1 MMAEYIDRDELYE
14 QMHAMGLGFDLIE
27 ALEMIE
33 NFPAADVAPVVHG
46 RWVNIPLKMDP
57 EYFAYK
63 YNLRKKCTICKYAM
77 PAEYPDFYI
86 CPNCGAKMDG

>member
-1 MMAEYIDRDELYE
+1 MAGYIDRDKLYE
-14 QMHAMGLGFDLIE
+14 HVYAMGMDFDLIE

-63 YNLRKKCTICKYAM
+63 YNLRKKCTICEYAM

-86 CPNCGAKMDG
+86 CPHCGAKMDY

>member
-14 QMHAMGLGFDLIE
+14 QMHVMGMGFDLIE

-46 RWVNIPLKMDP
+46 KWISKEDDFFSERTWACSACDTWFVLEDGTP
-57 EYFAYK
+57 EENE
-63 YNLRKKCTICKYAM
+63 YNH
-77 PAEYPDFYI
+77 
-86 CPNCGAKMDG
+86 CPHCGAKMDG

>member
-1 MMAEYIDRDELYE
+1 MAGYIDRDKLYE
-14 QMHAMGLGFDLIE
+14 HVYAMGMDFDLIE
-27 ALEMIE
+27 VLEVIE
-33 NFPAADVAPVVHG
+33 NFPASDVAPVVHG

-63 YNLRKKCTICKYAM
+63 YNLRKKCTICEYAM

-86 CPNCGAKMDG
+86 CPHCGAKMDG